1 MEQLN
6 YALTL
11 ASASPRR
18 QAFLQDLGFDFSLM
32 PVDVDES
39 PLPSELPIPLA
50 RRLAESKAR
59 AAAARLGEAGA
70 PRLIVGADTVVALGD
85 ETYGKPCDEADA
97 ARMLRALRDRAHQ
110 VHSAVCVLALPD
122 GEASTSVNST
132 TVLMRNYTDEEIRAY
147 VATGDPL
154 DKAGA
159 YAIQHATFAPA
170 ASLDGCLT
178 GVMGLP
184 LGDMCLLLARYGVFP
199 SSPVVEV
206 CEGQT
211 HFRCCR
217 RGFARSGF
225 D

>member
-6 YALTL
+6 NGLTL

-39 PLPSELPIPLA
+39 PLPGELPIPLA

-59 AAAARLGEAGA
+59 AAASRVGADSA
-70 PRLIVGADTVVALGD
+70 PRLVVGADTVVALGD
-85 ETYGKPCDEADA
+85 ETYGKPLDEADA
-97 ARMLRALRDRAHQ
+97 TRMLRVLRDRDHQ
-110 VHSAVCVLALPD
+110 VHSAICVLALPS
-122 GEASTSVNST
+122 GEVSTAVNST
-132 TVLMRNYTDEEIRAY
+132 TVHMRNYTDEEILAY

-159 YAIQHATFAPA
+159 YAIQHPAFAPA
-170 ASLDGCLT
+170 TSIDGCLT

-184 LGDMCLLLARYGVFP
+184 LGDMCLLLARFGVFP
-199 SSPVVEV
+199 STPVAEV

-211 HFRCCR
+211 HFRCCQ
-217 RGFARSGF
+217 RG
-225 D
+225 